1 MRPCTESTPIS
12 SRLRSTIAAW
22 SSNEDHF
29 HTVGLPDAAVRE
41 SRDRVRAAIKNSGY
55 TIPPTFITINLA
67 PADLKKEGSGFDL
80 PIAVSILGA
89 YGALHSNDLSRFLMV
104 GELGLD
110 GGVRPIPGMLP
121 VAILA
126 REKGIANLILPA
138 ANAAEAAVVEG
149 VNVYPVSSLL
159 DVLDLL
165 NTSVVG
171 VIQREPFRVATA
183 GSPRKARAVHR
194 RLSAMFAASKPPS
207 APLKWPQP
215 AATTFS

>member
-1 MRPCTESTPIS
+1 MLFKALS
-12 SRLRSTIAAW
+12 AAVYGIDANLIEVEVDY
-22 SSNEDHF
+22 SGVVMNEDHF

-159 DVLDLL
+159 DVLDSAQHFSRRRHPARALP
-165 NTSVVG
+165 
-171 VIQREPFRVATA
+171 RCHP
-183 GSPRKARAVHR
+183 GSPRKARGIHGG
-194 RLSAMFAASKPPS
+194 LSRCSR
-207 APLKWPQP
+207 P
-215 AATTFS
+215 ANRQARP